1 VITAKNRTKQGVAFS
16 AFRVFQPLYL
26 ILIGLILPCHLPLF
40 SVFLSFRFLFDFHLS
55 ANFYLT
61 GTCIN
66 QSAGSEILSRSGLKC
81 EAFENQIDQSKS
93 IYTAL
98 QKRPFFIFLNN
109 SVKINNNDF
118 NNFSTSN
125 PEKI

>member
-1 VITAKNRTKQGVAFS
+1 
-16 AFRVFQPLYL
+16 L

-55 ANFYLT
+55 ANFYIT

-98 QKRPFFIFLNN
+98 QKRPFFIF
-109 SVKINNNDF
+109 F
-118 NNFSTSN
+118 
-125 PEKI
+125 E

>member
-1 VITAKNRTKQGVAFS
+1 M
-16 AFRVFQPLYL
+16 
-26 ILIGLILPCHLPLF
+26 GLILPCHLPLF

-66 QSAGSEILSRSGLKC
+66 QSAGSEILSRCGLKC